1 MTASPPTLSAADF
14 AAKWRDNARR
24 ERASSQ
30 EHFIDL
36 CRLLGVP
43 TPNEGDPGGESY
55 SFEAGAERTSTGRQG
70 WADVWRRGCFGW
82 EYKGAH
88 ADLAAAY
95 RQLLDYRED
104 LENPPALVVSDM
116 DLIEVHTNFTGTRPE
131 VHRITLDDLAAG
143 DERTAEALRV
153 LRAVMLDPEALRPQQ
168 TPDEITEVAAA
179 RFAEIARSMR
189 ERGYHPETV
198 AHHLNRIVF
207 CLFAEDARLLPERIL
222 TGMIESRR
230 ADPEE
235 FTRGL
240 SELFRLMSDRA
251 AGRFFGNERV
261 EWFDGGLFDGAEVIP
276 CTRDELDAMHEAAL
290 LDWSRV
296 EPAILGTL
304 FERGLDPEKRGQ
316 LGAHYTDHAKIMM
329 VVEPVVLDPLRRE
342 FAALRERIEELAA
355 GRAPSA
361 LTLEGRRRERLPDW
375 ERRAEAEWRA
385 FLERLRA
392 VRVLDPACGSG
403 NFLYVTL
410 RLLKDL
416 EEQAIRWGGE
426 RLRVPG
432 EFPRLDPH
440 NVLGIELNPYAKELA
455 GVSIWIGH
463 IQWMLDHGYGSPR
476 DPVLQPLDNIELR
489 DAILARDAEGF
500 PIPATWPAAEFV
512 VGNPPFLGAKL
523 LRRHLGND
531 YVEALFD
538 VWGSDV
544 AGMGDLCCYWH
555 ELARRQVA
563 AGVSKRV
570 GLLATNSIRGGGSR
584 QTLERIKESGDIFMA
599 WSDEPWV
606 VEGAAVRVSIVA
618 QDDGSE
624 ADRQLDGEAARE
636 IHSDLT
642 TGPDLATAQRLPENA
657 GVSYVADVKGGKFDI
672 PGSRAREM
680 LLQPTNINGRPNED
694 VVFPWVNGL
703 DATRRPRD
711 MFIIDFGVMPEAD
724 AAPYEVPFEYVEEHV
739 QPARSKV
746 RRKAYRE
753 RWWQHV
759 EPQMKMRELVAP
771 LSRFIA
777 TPTLAKHRL
786 FVWLSAPTLPDHQ
799 LIVVAREDDYTFG
812 VLHSRAHE
820 LWSLRMGTWLGVEE
834 RPALHADDDV
844 RDVPLPVA
852 ARHAGRGADGA
863 AARAARRHRRGG
875 AGAGRGA
882 AALAQPAGAGAR
894 GAGRAAL
901 AAPAP
906 APGRRGRRARAA
918 PPHADEPL
926 QRPPGLALPPPRR
939 PRQRRLRRL
948 RLAGVRR
955 AGGAGGGGA
964 AGAAA
969 GAQSWGGV
977 GAGSEPGHSNRVA
990 STSNNIA
997 AAVAL
1002 TVYFATCSLSTRC

>member
-1 MTASPPTLSAADF
+1 MTADSIISAAAF
-14 AAKWRDNARR
+14 AAKWRNNARR

-55 SFEAGAERTSTGRQG
+55 TFEAGAERTSTGRQG
-70 WADVWRRGCFGW
+70 WADVWKRGCFGW

-88 ADLAAAY
+88 ADLPAAY

-116 DLIEVHTNFTGTRPE
+116 DLIKVHTNFTGTRPD
-131 VHRITLDDLAAG
+131 VHRITLDDLAEG
-143 DERTAEALRV
+143 GERTAEKLRV
-153 LRAVMLDPEALRPQQ
+153 LRAVMLEPEALRPEQ
-168 TPDEITEVAAA
+168 TPDEITEIAAA
-179 RFAEIARSMR
+179 RFAAIARSMCD
-189 ERGYHPETV
+189 RGYHPEAV
-198 AHHLNRIVF
+198 AHHLNRVVF

-235 FTRGL
+235 FASGL
-240 SELFRLMSDRA
+240 SELFRLMSHRE

-304 FERGLDPEKRGQ
+304 FERGLDPDKRGQ
-316 LGAHYTDHAKIMM
+316 LGAHYTDHAKIML
-329 VVEPVVLDPLRRE
+329 VVEPVVLDPLCRE
-342 FAALRERIEELAA
+342 FAAMRERVEELAA
-355 GRAPSA
+355 GREPSP

-426 RLRVPG
+426 RLRIPG

-463 IQWMLDHGYGSPR
+463 IQWMLDHGYGFPR

-489 DAILARDAEGF
+489 DAILARDAEGA
-500 PIPATWPAAEFV
+500 PVPATWPEAEFI

-523 LRRHLGND
+523 LRRNLGSE
-531 YVEALFD
+531 YVEAMFEA
-538 VWGSDV
+538 WGDDV
-544 AGMGDLCCYWH
+544 AGMADLCCYWH
-555 ELARRQVA
+555 ELARLQVA
-563 AGVSKRV
+563 AVASKRV

-584 QTLERIKESGDIFMA
+584 QTLERIKDSGDIFMA

-624 ADRQLDGEAARE
+624 ATRTLDGEAVQA
-636 IHSDLT
+636 INSGLA
-642 TGPDLATAQRLPENA
+642 TGPALSTAHRLPENA
-657 GVSYVADVKGGKFDI
+657 GVSYVADVKAGKFDI

-680 LLQPTNINGRPNED
+680 LLQPTNINSRSNQD
-694 VVFPWVNGL
+694 VVLPWVNGL
-703 DATRRPRD
+703 DVTRRPRD
-711 MFIIDFGVMPEAD
+711 MFIIDFAAMPEAD
-724 AAPYEVPFEYVEEHV
+724 AAAYEAPFAHVEEHV
-739 QPARSKV
+739 RPARSRV

-753 RWWQHV
+753 RWWQHA

-777 TPTLAKHRL
+777 TPTVAKHRL
-786 FVWLSAPTLPDHQ
+786 FAWLSAPTLPDHQ
-799 LIVVAREDDYTFG
+799 LIVVARADDYTFG

-820 LWSLRMGTWLGVEE
+820 LWSLRMGTWLGVGNDPRYTPTSTFETFPFPWPLDTPDEALTAEQRAHRDAIARVALALDETRRRWLNPPELVREEPDIVPSLPPRLLPVDKDAERVLKRRTLTNLYNE
-834 RPALHADDDV
+834 RPAWLSHLHDNLD
-844 RDVPLPVA
+844 A
-852 ARHAGRGADGA
+852 AVFAAYRWEEAGAPGELGEEELLSRLLALNLA
-863 AARAARRHRRGG
+863 RGG
-875 AGAGRGA
+875 
-882 AALAQPAGAGAR
+882 
-894 GAGRAAL
+894 
-901 AAPAP
+901 
-906 APGRRGRRARAA
+906 
-918 PPHADEPL
+918 
-926 QRPPGLALPPPRR
+926 
-939 PRQRRLRRL
+939 
-948 RLAGVRR
+948 
-955 AGGAGGGGA
+955 
-964 AGAAA
+964 
-969 GAQSWGGV
+969 S
-977 GAGSEPGHSNRVA
+977 
-990 STSNNIA
+990 
-997 AAVAL
+997 
-1002 TVYFATCSLSTRC
+1002 